1 MNVTEHSTAATQPAA
16 TRPAIAAAAGPGPS
30 PATASATVSTA
41 PTLSADEIARRKR
54 TRRYIIGAIGLII
67 AAAIVVLIAQ
77 VLVSNPAVKDFLVTY
92 PGQTPLPVDAPV
104 GIPAWLGWQHFLN
117 AFFIVLIIRSG
128 WLVRTTKRPPASWIR
143 NNTGRFKTKGR
154 PKRISLDLWFHL
166 TMDSFWFL
174 NGIIFIVLL
183 FATGQ
188 WMRIVPTSWAI
199 IPNAISA
206 ALQYASLNWPTE
218 DGWVNYNSLQV
229 LTYFATVFIAA
240 PLAAITGIRMSGA
253 WPSKAK
259 VNRLYPIEAARAVH
273 YPVMLYFVVF
283 TIVHVTLVLATGAL
297 RNLNHMYGGQDA
309 VNWWG
314 FGIFVVS
321 LLVTAA
327 AVVAARPIIL
337 APIAGLMGK
346 VGR

>member
-1 MNVTEHSTAATQPAA
+1 MF
-16 TRPAIAAAAGPGPS
+16 
-30 PATASATVSTA
+30 
-41 PTLSADEIARRKR
+41 
-54 TRRYIIGAIGLII
+54 GAVCLVVL
-67 AAAIVVLIAQ
+67 AAIVVLIARL
-77 VLVSNPAVKDFLVTY
+77 LVSTSAVQDFLVTY
-92 PGQTPLPVDAPV
+92 PGQTPLPAAAPV
-104 GIPAWLGWQHFLN
+104 GIPVWLEWQHFLN
-117 AFFIVLIIRSG
+117 AFFLVLIIRSG
-128 WLVRTTKRPPASWIR
+128 WLVRTTLRPPASWTR
-143 NNTGRFKTKGR
+143 NNTGLIKTKGK

-174 NGIIFIVLL
+174 NGIIFVVLL
-183 FATGQ
+183 FSTGQ

-199 IPNAISA
+199 FPNTVSA
-206 ALQYASLNWPTE
+206 ALQYASLQWPTE

-229 LTYFATVFIAA
+229 LTYFATVFLAA

-259 VNRLYPIEAARAVH
+259 RLNRIYPLEVARAIH
-273 YPVMLYFVVF
+273 FPVMLYFVVF
-283 TIVHVTLVLATGAL
+283 VIIHVTLVLATGAL

-321 LLVTAA
+321 LLVTAG
-327 AVVAARPIIL
+327 AVVAARPLVL